1 MPTLSIADVPRDMI
15 YEIAMGVGTPLE
27 IARRHGYTDADF
39 IILNAYKWFE
49 RAVQA
54 ARTELESAGF
64 TFERKMAMLAEDLM
78 IACYHAAR
86 APDTH
91 VSTKLDVAKQLAKL
105 GRLEPNPTLAA
116 AAQAAG
122 AGFSISINFSPARAG
137 ASLTLDTSPP
147 GDRLAD
153 RIGDSR
159 NDASAL
165 RGSEIIDV
173 TPTALPYPPVPDVRE
188 QELNDDL
195 IVGIGEVGEAP
206 EVDA

>member
-137 ASLTLDTSPP
+137 ASLTLDVPP
-147 GDRLAD
+147 
-153 RIGDSR
+153 S
-159 NDASAL
+159 AS
-165 RGSEIIDV
+165 GSEAPEIIDV

-195 IVGIGEVGEAP
+195 IAGIGEV
-206 EVDA
+206 VDA

>member
-1 MPTLSIADVPRDMI
+1 MI

-105 GRLEPNPTLAA
+105 GRLEPNPTLM

-122 AGFSISINFSPARAG
+122 AGGGFSIAINFNTAPNQSMILDIASAPASVLRE
-137 ASLTLDTSPP
+137 SDQQNTMPPVLDLVPIDTS
-147 GDRLAD
+147 
-153 RIGDSR
+153 
-159 NDASAL
+159 
-165 RGSEIIDV
+165 SEQD
-173 TPTALPYPPVPDVRE
+173 
-188 QELNDDL
+188 ELNDDL
-195 IVGIGEVGEAP
+195 IVGISEVL
-206 EVDA
+206 EV